1 MKRNLILSLLA
12 ALVVIPLACQQETE
26 GTPAGTKPLIDSV
39 GEGGLTV
46 RVKVPQRYYLPGQ
59 VVRAQVIAVNNST
72 EPIEIQS
79 RSAALAKIDL
89 RRFTGIRWETF
100 KRYPQ
105 AAAMVITPWTLP
117 PGQSRVFD
125 LALTVGED
133 WPVAETIRLRGWLNG
148 RDDLKPTVEIEVTPS
163 E

>member
-1 MKRNLILSLLA
+1 MTRNLILSLLLAA
-12 ALVVIPLACQQETE
+12 ALIALACQQETE

-39 GEGGLTV
+39 GEEGLTV
-46 RVKVPQRYYLPGQ
+46 RLKVPQRYYLPGQ
-59 VVRAQVIAVNNST
+59 LVRAQVIAVNNSPD
-72 EPIEIQS
+72 PIEIQS
-79 RSAALAKIDL
+79 SSTALAKIDL
-89 RRFTGIRWETF
+89 RRFTGVRWETF

-117 PGQSRVFD
+117 AGQTRVFD
-125 LALTVGED
+125 MALTVEED

-148 RDDLKPTVEIEVTPS
+148 RENLKPTVEIEVTPS